1 MSVAEHFE
9 ALSIYGASVVRI
21 APVGGEPED
30 LVGDGGGLAAA
41 FEQHGQRALVGVLRD
56 PDVQRVVLADGE
68 LEVSVERAGGGGR
81 LVVKQGTLQVVDET
95 VEIPPLV
102 PMGPGPW
109 FRPDPSSA
117 VPASALHDPS
127 LPLHAVRD
135 VGGQVRWYVRG
146 HHGRGVGALELLAQ
160 VPAVRPESLGSA
172 AFREAHGVRLA
183 YIAGA
188 MAGGIASADL
198 VVAMSNAGLL
208 GFFGAGGLPVEAVE
222 AALQRMHVEAKG
234 AWGCNLLHNPAEP
247 AVEERTVDLYLQ
259 YGVKRVSASA
269 YMGLTPAVVR
279 YRLHGIHRDA
289 SGRVVCPNHVF
300 AKISRPEVAEKF
312 LRPAPE
318 GLLRELV
325 QKGAITE
332 EQAKMAA
339 EVPVAEDVT
348 AEGDS
353 GGHTDHRPTL
363 VLLPIIQ
370 ALRDRVVAEEGYA
383 ARGIR
388 PRVGAAGGLGTPAS
402 VWAAFAMGADYV
414 LTGSVNQAAVEAGT
428 SALAKQMLAEATYT
442 DVASGPAPDMFEIG
456 AKVQVL
462 SRGSMYTQRAQRL
475 YDLYKTYDA
484 IEAIP
489 PKERERIEK
498 QLFQRPL
505 EEVWAGT
512 REYWLARDPRQVEK
526 AESDGRHKM
535 ALTFRWYLGM
545 TSRWARTGDPDRRRD
560 YQIWCGPAMGGFNE
574 WVRGSWLEPLEARTV
589 VAIADALMTGAAACA
604 RVTVARSAGVPLAPE
619 VAVVGVPERPGA
631 PAAP

>member
-30 LVGDGGGLAAA
+30 LVGDGGELASA
-41 FEQHGQRALVGVLRD
+41 FEQHGQRVLVGVLRD
-56 PDVQRVVLADGE
+56 PEVQRVVLADGD
-68 LEVSVERAGGGGR
+68 LEVSVERDGAAGR
-81 LVVKQGTLQVVDET
+81 LSVRRGELQILDEG

-102 PMGPGPW
+102 PMGAGPW

-117 VPASALHDPS
+117 APPSTLHDPTQA
-127 LPLHAVRD
+127 LHAVRD
-135 VGGQVRWYVRG
+135 VGGQVRWYTRG
-146 HHGRGVGALELLAQ
+146 HHGRGVGALELLTQ
-160 VPAVRPESLGSA
+160 VPAVPPGSLGSA

-198 VVAMSNAGLL
+198 VIAMSNAGLL

-222 AALQRMHVEAKG
+222 AALQRVSAEAKG
-234 AWGCNLLHNPAEP
+234 AWGFNLLHNPAEP
-247 AVEERTVDLYLQ
+247 SVEEHTVDLYLK
-259 YGVKRVSASA
+259 YGVRRVSASA

-289 SGRVVCPNHVF
+289 QGRVVCPNHVF

-318 GLLRELV
+318 AILRELV
-325 QKGAITE
+325 QKGALTE
-332 EQAKMAA
+332 EQAALAA
-339 EVPVAEDVT
+339 EVPVACDVT

-370 ALRDRVVAEEGYA
+370 SLRDRVAAEEGYA
-383 ARGIR
+383 LRGIR
-388 PRVGAAGGLGTPAS
+388 PRVGVAGGIGTPSS

-428 SALAKQMLAEATYT
+428 SELAKQMLAEASYT

-462 SRGSMYTQRAQRL
+462 ARGSMYTQRAQRL
-475 YDLYKTYDA
+475 YEIYKSYDS

-489 PKERERIEK
+489 TKERERIEK
-498 QLFQRPL
+498 QLFRASL
-505 EEVWAGT
+505 DTIWAGT
-512 REYWLARDPRQVEK
+512 RDYWQARDPRQVEK

-545 TSRWARTGDPDRRRD
+545 TSRWARIGEADRRRD
-560 YQIWCGPAMGGFNE
+560 YQIWCGPAMGGFNA

-589 VAIADALMTGAAACA
+589 VAIADALMTAAAAHA
-604 RVTVARSAGVPLAPE
+604 RLAGVRTAGVPLAPE
-619 VAVVGVPERPGA
+619 LETVGVPERR
-631 PAAP
+631 